1 MSTLKVTNLQ
11 HGSATAPAIS
21 VAVGGGATVLGITT
35 FHNGVDSSERLTI
48 GGSTVTDAN
57 LLTLNG
63 SGAAQNVGIVL
74 NKTNSPAKAHGIQV
88 NNTTGDLIFFDYTA
102 SAERLRV
109 DSSGNVG
116 INETTPDS
124 KIDTVYHTSENS
136 ATANLIHLRADPS
149 GGYAT
154 RGLFVKIGR
163 DGAYDNSAVHYDIVG
178 SSGNSGFHAFEV
190 QGDEKLR
197 IDKDG
202 RVLLGGAT
210 SSNTERLYVK
220 GSSSTT
226 SGIFIHN
233 ANGATNSSAD
243 LWFGNWSGSST
254 SAPQARISA
263 LNKNIN
269 TAATDLVFSIYDG
282 NNTLER
288 LRISKDGEVGI
299 GTDNPAGTLSVY
311 KASNPYFYLQNSAS
325 GTGSNDGFSMVLS
338 GSDMYIANRE
348 SGILA
353 YESPAGTE
361 RFRIASNGQVLV
373 GNYATH
379 SSINGNLEVNGNDGI
394 NISNATRTGSNG
406 AQWRLIPHNGG
417 GSATNLRLF
426 EGTGGTEVINITKD
440 GKVLVGTTSPSL
452 YADRLLT
459 VGDTSES
466 SSTIEIRSA
475 TNGWGGLAF
484 SDSTAADTN
493 SYRGTIEY
501 DHTNDRMQIR
511 VAGDVIGRV
520 VSSGN
525 IQTLCTNSTNLD
537 TSNTA
542 SAGNTHE
549 FLYMRHSST
558 SITTGTNSFRVTTN
572 GNVTNTNN
580 SYGPLSDVKLKEN
593 IVDAGSQWDDFK
605 AVRFRKFNFKEETGH
620 ETHTQLGVIA
630 QELELTSPGLVYEL
644 SEKDM
649 DGNPTGE
656 TTKAV
661 MSSVLTSKGL
671 VALQEAMARIE
682 TLEAEVAA
690 LKGS

>member
-35 FHNGVDSSERLTI
+35 FHNNVDLLDDDRLRLGAGQDLQIYHNSSNDNTYIQESGGGQLIIQTNAFRLLNAAGSENMIDADEDGAAKLYHNGSTRFETESGGAKVGGNDGVALTIDCPNAYSNSASIMMSQGRGEIKTTLDASGGNPGGTMVLRTRNTAGSLVDSLTI
-48 GGSTVTDAN
+48 ENGQQVLINSVAGTHPLRVSNGGV
-57 LLTLNG
+57 
-63 SGAAQNVGIVL
+63 
-74 NKTNSPAKAHGIQV
+74 
-88 NNTTGDLIFFDYTA
+88 
-102 SAERLRV
+102 ERLRV
-109 DSSGNVG
+109 ASTGNVG
-116 INETTPDS
+116 VGTVTP
-124 KIDTVYHTSENS
+124 T
-136 ATANLIHLRADPS
+136 
-149 GGYAT
+149 
-154 RGLFVKIGR
+154 
-163 DGAYDNSAVHYDIVG
+163 
-178 SSGNSGFHAFEV
+178 GNFEV
-190 QGDEKLR
+190 
-197 IDKDG
+197 
-202 RVLLGGAT
+202 
-210 SSNTERLYVK
+210 S
-220 GSSSTT
+220 
-226 SGIFIHN
+226 
-233 ANGATNSSAD
+233 
-243 LWFGNWSGSST
+243 
-254 SAPQARISA
+254 
-263 LNKNIN
+263 
-269 TAATDLVFSIYDG
+269 
-282 NNTLER
+282 
-288 LRISKDGEVGI
+288 
-299 GTDNPAGTLSVY
+299 
-311 KASNPYFYLQNSAS
+311 
-325 GTGSNDGFSMVLS
+325 
-338 GSDMYIANRE
+338 
-348 SGILA
+348 
-353 YESPAGTE
+353 
-361 RFRIASNGQVLV
+361 
-373 GNYATH
+373 
-379 SSINGNLEVNGNDGI
+379 GNDGLTV
-394 NISNATRTGSNG
+394 SNATRSGTNG
-406 AQWRLIPHNGG
+406 VQWRLIPHNGG